1 MSSIKQVKENINKK
15 IKSGRSSRSTSS
27 KGSNSSKSKSLFV
40 QDFLEETD
48 IKKIQRF
55 LRSKLFIDKNTLD
68 NRVKYLNYIQNNLKS
83 IKENDCLEPGKLTDT
98 FTVKNILN
106 LEKLFSSKG
115 TNSIIY
121 KTSISKVFGNF
132 PIATKVMK
140 ITEDNMNEIKIMEM
154 VRDKII
160 IPKRSKHFPIMY
172 KAIKCDKNISENH
185 KLLSINELA
194 NGDLGGLIPN
204 ILEDTKLFFNIF
216 AQTLIAI
223 GSFHILT
230 NHLHK
235 DVHGGNFL
243 WHNNNEKGYYEY
255 VYNGKSFYV
264 KACNYNIMIYDYS
277 YATEI
282 TSKKEQ
288 ISDYS
293 EIIPTFLNESFSN
306 SNSVS
311 PPRETKDKL
320 NSILD
325 ILMKKYTDTTDYDV
339 FSYIIENIL
348 IPFNIV
354 ETRKPKKIIKT
365 YRL

>member
-1 MSSIKQVKENINKK
+1 MSSIKEVKENINKK
-15 IKSGRSSRSTSS
+15 IKSGRSSRSSSS
-27 KGSNSSKSKSLFV
+27 KDSSNSKSKSIFV

-68 NRVKYLNYIQNNLKS
+68 NRVKYLHYIENNLKS
-83 IKENDCLEPGKLTDT
+83 IKDNDCLEPGKLTDT
-98 FTVKNILN
+98 FTVKNILH

-121 KTSISKVFGNF
+121 KTSILNIFGTF

-140 ITEDNMNEIKIMEM
+140 ITKENMNEIKLMQM

-160 IPKRSKHFPIMY
+160 IPKKSKHFPIMY
-172 KAIKCDKNISENH
+172 KAIKCDKDISENH

-194 NGDLGGLIPN
+194 NGDLSSLIPN

-235 DVHGGNFL
+235 DIHGGNFL

-255 VYNGKSFYV
+255 IYNETSFYV

-282 TSKKEQ
+282 KNKKEQ

-311 PPRETKDKL
+311 PPKEIKDKL

-325 ILMKKYTDTTDYDV
+325 ILMKKYTDKTDYDV
-339 FSYIIENIL
+339 FLYIIENVL

>member
-1 MSSIKQVKENINKK
+1 MSSLQTIKENINKK

-27 KGSNSSKSKSLFV
+27 KESSSKSKSLFV
-40 QDFLEETD
+40 QDFLQETD

-98 FTVKNILN
+98 FTVKNILH

-121 KTSISKVFGNF
+121 KTSISKVFGNS

-140 ITEDNMNEIKIMEM
+140 ITKDNMNEIKLMQM
-154 VRDKII
+154 VRDEII
-160 IPKRSKHFPIMY
+160 IPKRSKQFPIMY
-172 KAIKCDKNISENH
+172 KAIKCDKNIPENH

-194 NGDLGGLIPN
+194 NGDLSGLIPN

-354 ETRKPKKIIKT
+354 ETKIPKKIIKT
-365 YRL
+365 FRL

>member
-1 MSSIKQVKENINKK
+1 M
-15 IKSGRSSRSTSS
+15 
-27 KGSNSSKSKSLFV
+27 
-40 QDFLEETD
+40 
-48 IKKIQRF
+48 
-55 LRSKLFIDKNTLD
+55 
-68 NRVKYLNYIQNNLKS
+68 NYIQNKLKS
-83 IKENDCLEPGKLTDT
+83 IKDNDCLEPGKLTDT
-98 FTVKNILN
+98 FTVKNILH

-121 KTSISKVFGNF
+121 KTSISKIFGTF

-140 ITEDNMNEIKIMEM
+140 ITADNMNEIKIMEM

-172 KAIKCDKNISENH
+172 KTIKCDKNISENH

-194 NGDLGGLIPN
+194 NGDLSGLIPN
-204 ILEDTKLFFNIF
+204 ILEDTKLFFNI
-216 AQTLIAI
+216 
-223 GSFHILT
+223 LT
-230 NHLHK
+230 NNLHK
-235 DVHGGNFL
+235 DIHGGNFL

-255 VYNGKSFYV
+255 IYNGISFYV

-282 TSKKEQ
+282 TGKKEQ

-293 EIIPTFLNESFSN
+293 EIIPTVLNESFSN

-311 PPRETKDKL
+311 PSTEIKDKL
-320 NSILD
+320 NSILY
-325 ILMKKYTDTTDYDV
+325 ILMKKYADKTDYDV
-339 FSYIIENIL
+339 FLYIIENIL
-348 IPFNIV
+348 IPFNVV
-354 ETRKPKKIIKT
+354 ETRKPTKVIKT